1 MAALPS
7 LPKIGA
13 FHPLPSAVPGL
24 SLFNELSPNVIGAL
38 IGAGAT
44 LIAALINLRIAW
56 RREVLDRL
64 QRSRSTARGRR
75 GLLVAITI
83 LVAAAAVGGYAGAL
97 YVMQRDRQ
105 HTAAMRAELQQQI
118 VQIKEAAAR
127 FGETR
132 LAERAAIEAEARVL
146 DERRR
151 GAEGVA
157 ATARIAP
164 CRPRAGG
171 GDAPVELPV
180 CTETEASRVAVCA
193 SIPSGATV
201 VEVTPQ
207 ARYEGDEADWNERRV
222 APGGRSGFAR
232 FAEQPF
238 ERAESAS
245 TRQLCLDVWS
255 WDSQRA
261 LDARLLVKY
270 LPADRPRIESE
281 AARAAPVQA
290 AVAR

>member
-1 MAALPS
+1 M
-7 LPKIGA
+7 
-13 FHPLPSAVPGL
+13 PGL

-44 LIAALINLRIAW
+44 LVAALINLRIAW

-64 QRSRSTARGRR
+64 QPSRSTARGRR
-75 GLLVAITI
+75 GLLLAITI

-118 VQIKEAAAR
+118 AQIEEAAAR
-127 FGETR
+127 FGEAR

-157 ATARIAP
+157 AT
-164 CRPRAGG
+164 G
-171 GDAPVELPV
+171 GDAPVEPPA
-180 CTETEASRVAVCA
+180 CTEAEATRVAVCT
-193 SIPSGATV
+193 SIPSGAV
-201 VEVTPQ
+201 VEVAPQ
-207 ARYEGDEADWNERRV
+207 ARHEGDEADWNERRV

-238 ERAESAS
+238 ERAESAA
-245 TRQLCLDVWS
+245 TRQVCLDVWS
-255 WDSQRA
+255 WDSLRA

-270 LPADRPRIESE
+270 LPADRAEPT
-281 AARAAPVQA
+281 RAAPVQA
-290 AVAR
+290 AIAR

>member
-1 MAALPS
+1 MAAALA

-44 LIAALINLRIAW
+44 LIAALINLRVAW

-105 HTAAMRAELQQQI
+105 HTTAMRAELQQQI
-118 VQIKEAAAR
+118 AQIKEAAAR

-151 GAEGVA
+151 GAEGVV

-164 CRPRAGG
+164 CRPPAAG
-171 GDAPVELPV
+171 GDAPVELSA
-180 CTETEASRVAVCA
+180 CAEGDALQVAVCT
-193 SIPSGATV
+193 SIPVNAAV

-207 ARYEGDEADWNERRV
+207 ARFDGDTADWNERRLPLGARLPHARV
-222 APGGRSGFAR
+222 AA
-232 FAEQPF
+232 QPF
-238 ERAESAS
+238 DRVESAA
-245 TRQLCLDVWS
+245 TRQICLDAWS
-255 WDSQRA
+255 WDAQRA
-261 LDARLLVKY
+261 LDVRLLVKY
-270 LPADRPRIESE
+270 LPQPE
-281 AARAAPVQA
+281 AAPAQA
-290 AVAR
+290 AVKTAG

>member
-1 MAALPS
+1 MAAAPS

-44 LIAALINLRIAW
+44 LIAALINLRVAW

-83 LVAAAAVGGYAGAL
+83 VVAAAAVGGYAGAL
-97 YVMQRDRQ
+97 YMMQRDRQ
-105 HTAAMRAELQQQI
+105 HTTAMRAELQQQI
-118 VQIKEAAAR
+118 AQIKEAAAR

-132 LAERAAIEAEARVL
+132 LAERAAIEAEARAL
-146 DERRR
+146 EDRRR

-164 CRPRAGG
+164 CRPPAGG
-171 GDAPVELPV
+171 GDAPVELAA
-180 CTETEASRVAVCA
+180 CAETEATRVAVCA
-193 SIPSGATV
+193 SIPLRATV

-207 ARYEGDEADWNERRV
+207 ARYEGDEADWSERRL
-222 APGGRSGFAR
+222 ALGGLSGFAR

-238 ERAESAS
+238 ERAESAT
-245 TRQLCLDVWS
+245 TRQVCLDVWS
-255 WDSQRA
+255 WDSRRA

-270 LPADRPRIESE
+270 LPADRNEPASP
-281 AARAAPVQA
+281 APVQA

>member
-1 MAALPS
+1 
-7 LPKIGA
+7 
-13 FHPLPSAVPGL
+13 VPGL
-24 SLFNELSPNVIGAL
+24 TLFNELSPNVIGAL

-44 LIAALINLRIAW
+44 LVAALINLRIAW

-64 QRSRSTARGRR
+64 QRSRASARGRR
-75 GLLVAITI
+75 GLALAITI

-97 YVMQRDRQ
+97 YMMQRDRQ

-118 VQIKEAAAR
+118 AQIKEAAAR
-127 FGETR
+127 FELTR
-132 LAERAAIEAEARVL
+132 LADRTAIEAEARVL

-164 CRPRAGG
+164 CRPRAAG
-171 GDAPVELPV
+171 GDAPGELPG
-180 CTETEASRVAVCA
+180 CTEADATRVAVCT
-193 SIPSGATV
+193 SIPANAAV

-207 ARYEGDEADWNERRV
+207 ARHEGDGADWNERRV
-222 APGGRSGFAR
+222 TPGGRSGFAR

-238 ERAESAS
+238 ERAESAT
-245 TRQLCLDVWS
+245 TRQVCLDVWS

-270 LPADRPRIESE
+270 MPADRTEPPG
-281 AARAAPVQA
+281 AAPVQA

>member
-1 MAALPS
+1 MAAALA

-13 FHPLPSAVPGL
+13 FRPPLPAVPGL

-64 QRSRSTARGRR
+64 QRSCSTARGRR
-75 GLLVAITI
+75 GLLIAITI

-105 HTAAMRAELQQQI
+105 HTTAMRAELQQQI
-118 VQIKEAAAR
+118 AQIKEAAMR
-127 FGETR
+127 IGETR

-151 GAEGVA
+151 GAEGVS

-164 CRPRAGG
+164 CRPPAAG
-171 GDAPVELPV
+171 GDAPVELPA
-180 CTETEASRVAVCA
+180 CAEGDALQVAVCT
-193 SIPSGATV
+193 SIPVSAAV
-201 VEVTPQ
+201 VEVTPH
-207 ARYEGDEADWNERRV
+207 ARV
-222 APGGRSGFAR
+222 AA
-232 FAEQPF
+232 QPF
-238 ERAESAS
+238 DRAESAA
-245 TRQLCLDVWS
+245 TRQICLDAWS
-255 WDSQRA
+255 WDAQRA
-261 LDARLLVKY
+261 LDVRLLVKY
-270 LPADRPRIESE
+270 LPGDRNDP
-281 AARAAPVQA
+281 AGPGPVQA

>member
-1 MAALPS
+1 M
-7 LPKIGA
+7 
-13 FHPLPSAVPGL
+13 PGL

-105 HTAAMRAELQQQI
+105 HTTAMRAELQQQI
-118 VQIKEAAAR
+118 AQIKEAAAR
-127 FGETR
+127 FGESR

-157 ATARIAP
+157 ATVRIAP
-164 CRPRAGG
+164 CRPRAAGG
-171 GDAPVELPV
+171 EAPVELPA
-180 CTETEASRVAVCA
+180 CTEAEATRVAVCTP
-193 SIPSGATV
+193 IPIDAAV

-207 ARYEGDEADWNERRV
+207 ARYEGDDADFNERRV
-222 APGGRSGFAR
+222 ARGGRSGLAR

-245 TRQLCLDVWS
+245 TRQVCLDVWS

-270 LPADRPRIESE
+270 LPADRAE
-281 AARAAPVQA
+281 AARATPVQA